1 MAVSIL
7 GIRHHGPGSAR
18 AVKAFLEE
26 QKPDIVL
33 VEGPPE
39 GDELL
44 PWVLSEEL
52 KPPVALLLYNPEA
65 PQQASFY
72 PFAEFSPE
80 WQAILYAQR
89 AGIPI
94 RFMDLPA
101 AHGLALTHPPTP
113 AAEPALAETPPD
125 NTPLAEPTET
135 VELTETADAPL
146 EDPTPV
152 PEIVRDPIS
161 YLAEAAGWESGEQWW
176 EHQFEQRSSTEAVFE
191 AVAEAMTAL
200 REELPAGERE
210 TDAIREAWMRR
221 VIRKAESEMFTNIAI
236 VCGAWHVPALTT
248 PPPVKADNEL
258 LKSLPKVKVEAT
270 WVPWTYNRLSVYSNY
285 GAGIHSPGWY
295 HHIWHYPADDGTRW
309 LSGVAGLLRRR
320 GIDASVADVIEGVRL
335 AANLAALRGFSK
347 PGLPEMNEAALSILC
362 GGDEVLLRLIHEELI
377 VSDRIGTVPEKVPH
391 PPLQA
396 DINKHAKR
404 LRLAQTASQKD
415 YMLDLRKDL
424 DLERS
429 VFLHRLKVLQID
441 WGQSQR
447 ADGRGTFK
455 EAWQLQWTPELS
467 ISIIEK
473 GIWGNTLETAATA
486 YAVGEGGPEAS
497 LSTVVALLQSV
508 IPADLSLAI
517 SQLAK
522 QLNNKA
528 ASSPDV
534 LELVKV
540 IPGLTKI
547 IRYGDVRKTDA
558 AMVLPILENIFI
570 RVCIGL
576 PVAVISINEE
586 EAKAVTTDCSSVQG
600 DLALLQQEDFTT
612 QWQECL
618 WQIVGNTNS
627 AARVRGFAGRQL
639 MNDGL
644 LQGEDLYGMFSRS
657 TSPALPPV
665 EVSTWLE
672 GFLGGSG
679 TVLLLDAKLWKLVD
693 DWVGS
698 LNEEAFI
705 QTLPLLRRTF
715 SAFSPAERRKLGEK
729 VKSGAAGPVAVG
741 SSTSTMNSERA
752 ERAIPILKKILG
764 LNAELSNQHTHV

>member
-7 GIRHHGPGSAR
+7 GIRHHGPGSAK

-26 QKPDIVL
+26 QKPDIIL

-39 GDELL
+39 GDALL
-44 PWVLSEEL
+44 PWLLSEEM

-89 AGIPI
+89 TGIPV

-101 AHGLALTHPPTP
+101 VHGLAL
-113 AAEPALAETPPD
+113 AADKDLPEEPVLEEEAPEEAISEK
-125 NTPLAEPTET
+125 T
-135 VELTETADAPL
+135 VLEENAIPEDADAATEESPS
-146 EDPTPV
+146 E
-152 PEIVRDPIS
+152 PEIRRDPIS

-191 AVAEAMTAL
+191 AVSEAMTAL

-210 TDAIREAWMRR
+210 TDLLREAWMRCVLR
-221 VIRKAESEMFTNIAI
+221 TAEAEMFTNIAI
-236 VCGAWHVPALTT
+236 ICGAWHVPALTT
-248 PPPVKADNEL
+248 LPTVKADNEI
-258 LKSLPKVKVEAT
+258 LKGLPKVKVEAT
-270 WVPWTYNRLSVYSNY
+270 WVPWTYNRLSVRSNY

-309 LSGVAGLLRRR
+309 LSGVAGFLRKK

-335 AANLAALRGFSK
+335 AANLAALRGFSR
-347 PGLPEMNEAALSILC
+347 PGLSEMNEAALSILC
-362 GGDEVLLRLIHEELI
+362 GGDDVLLRLIHEELI
-377 VSDRIGTVPEKVPH
+377 VSDRIGTVPEKVPN

-396 DINKHAKR
+396 DINKKSKR
-404 LRLAQTASQKD
+404 LRLAQTAAIKD
-415 YMLDLRKDL
+415 YMLDLRKDS

-441 WGQSQR
+441 WGKSQR
-447 ADGRGTFK
+447 ADGKGTFK
-455 EAWQLQWTPELS
+455 EAWQLQWTPELA
-467 ISIIEK
+467 IAIIEK
-473 GIWGNTLETAATA
+473 GIWGNTLEGAATA
-486 YAVGEGGPEAS
+486 YAVGKGGPEAP
-497 LSTVVALLQSV
+497 LSTVVELLQSV
-508 IPADLSLAI
+508 IPADLPDAI
-517 SQLAK
+517 SKLAQ

-540 IPGLTKI
+540 IPGLATI
-547 IRYGDVRKTDA
+547 IRYGNVRKTDA
-558 AMVLPILENIFI
+558 AMVLPILESIFI

-576 PVAVISINEE
+576 PLAAIGINEE
-586 EAKAVTTDCSSVQG
+586 EAKALTVDCGSVQR
-600 DLALLQQEDFTT
+600 DIALLQREDFTA

-618 WQIVGNTNS
+618 WQITGNDNS
-627 AARVRGFAGRQL
+627 AAMIRGFAGRQL
-639 MNDGL
+639 MNYGV
-644 LQGEDLYGMFSRS
+644 LQNEALYGMFSRS
-657 TSPALPPV
+657 TSPALPPADV
-665 EVSTWLE
+665 ATWLE
-672 GFLGGSG
+672 GFLGSSG

-693 DWVGS
+693 DWVES
-698 LNEEAFI
+698 LNEETFI

-715 SAFSPAERRKLGEK
+715 SAFSPAERRKMGEK
-729 VKSGAAGPVAVG
+729 AKSGEAGLVSVA
-741 SSTSTMNSERA
+741 SSANTIHLERA
-752 ERAIPILKKILG
+752 ERAIPILEKILG
-764 LNAELSNQHTHV
+764 LTTHL